1 MKKLELNSIAFIPD
15 GNRRFAKQ
23 SGLQLFNAYNLGTQ
37 KAWDVMDWIAK
48 YPQIK
53 VGTFYTLSL
62 ENLYGRKEEL
72 KILFKIFEHEL
83 DKVKEGSKVEAN
95 QIRLKFIGRL
105 ELFPKTLQEKIKKA
119 EKFSENFSSKTIN
132 LAIGYNGQAEIV
144 DAAKKIAED
153 FKANKIDL
161 NSLDQEIFKKYLY
174 SQFQEPDL
182 IVRTSGTQRLSGFL
196 TYQSS
201 YSELYFI
208 NKFWPQ
214 LTEQDVDLAVQE
226 FDARQRRFGK

>member
-1 MKKLELNSIAFIPD
+1 MELNSIAFIPD
-15 GNRRFAKQ
+15 GNRRYAKQ
-23 SGLQLFNAYNLGTQ
+23 SGMPLIAAYQKGTQ
-37 KAWDVMDWIAK
+37 KAWDVMDWIGK

-62 ENLYGRKEEL
+62 ENLAARGEEL
-72 KILFKIFEHEL
+72 KILFKIFEKEL
-83 DKVKEGSKVEAN
+83 DRVKEGSMIDSN

-105 ELFPKTLQEKIKKA
+105 NLFPKNLLEKIKKA
-119 EKFSENFSSKTIN
+119 EKFTENFKSKTIN

-144 DAAKKIAED
+144 DAAKKIAEAY
-153 FKANKIDL
+153 KQNEIDL
-161 NSLDQEIFKKYLY
+161 NSLNQENFKKFLY
-174 SQFQEPDL
+174 SEFQEPDM

-208 NKFWPQ
+208 NKFWPE

-226 FDARQRRFGK
+226 FDNRQRRFGK